1 MKKTTLLISVLL
13 LAAIFISACSAAGS
27 EASADTENVA
37 IAAGESDDSAD
48 ISDAEEA
55 ETPSDGHLAAEAEG
69 VRQRLAEG
77 EMSLS
82 MKLTLGTFKLEETT
96 YPIDAKQAADL
107 LPLWKALRSLSESET
122 VASEEIE
129 AIINQIQDT
138 MSAEQIA
145 AIEGMQLTNEDT
157 GAIFEELGLEFG
169 GGGSFGNMTPEMQAT
184 VQAAR
189 ESGESPGGGFP
200 GGGRG
205 FGQGPD
211 GGVPGGGE
219 FDPDARATAIAE
231 RGGFRGANLGV
242 NPVLLE
248 AVIEFLVGKL

>member
-1 MKKTTLLISVLL
+1 MNKTTLMIGVLL

-48 ISDAEEA
+48 IS
-55 ETPSDGHLAAEAEG
+55 EAEG

-82 MKLTLGTFKLEETT
+82 MKLTLGTFKLEEAT
-96 YPIDAKQAADL
+96 YPIDAKQAAEL

-169 GGGSFGNMTPEMQAT
+169 GGGGFGNMTPEMQAT

-219 FDPDARATAIAE
+219 FNPDARATAIAE

-242 NPVLLE
+242 NPILLE